1 MFAEILEP
9 ISICCCFCSAERFAA
24 LGLFSICWEINSRQ
38 STRWF
43 KAAVARI
50 PITVDNTTG
59 RTQLG
64 LRTMSSKVALGEN
77 KTPIIRP
84 RGDIDACGSKE
95 APGVDAGMVA
105 IEDLHCEDVANR
117 CCLLYAEAAGKVSHP
132 AGAGYLRHG
141 GQKFLRVAT
150 FGMLKDLVGCDHP
163 PVHMFVGH
171 FRLVCQNR
179 FFNLLPDAHHRIQR
193 SH

>member
-9 ISICCCFCSAERFAA
+9 TSICCCFCSADRFPA
-24 LGLFSICWEINSRQ
+24 LGLFSICCEINSRQ

-84 RGDIDACGSKE
+84 RGDIDACGSE
-95 APGVDAGMVA
+95 GAPGTGAGMVA
-105 IEDLHCEDVANR
+105 IENLHCEDVVNR
-117 CCLLYAEAAGKVSHP
+117 CRLFYAEAAGKVSHL
-132 AGAGYLRHG
+132 AGAGYLRYC
-141 GQKFLRVAT
+141 GQKFPRVAA
-150 FGMLKDLVGCDHP
+150 FGTLKGPCRQ
-163 PVHMFVGH
+163 G
-171 FRLVCQNR
+171 
-179 FFNLLPDAHHRIQR
+179 R
-193 SH
+193 SPQSGPLSSLRCA